1 MSQDQLADAILA
13 IRTPSA
19 APAGADTIVPK
30 EELDARSA
38 LAGLRDAIEAGIIRN
53 DEPHRVILSDGSIV
67 ERQAAIE
74 WRALMT
80 AISELGDSVLGKA
93 TPWRAYPGASWPDEP
108 VEADH
113 VGSFATLEEAMAE
126 CAGYRKGGFD
136 DFVIHET
143 TREVWRRKTGSDEVW
158 RRQPSR

>member
-1 MSQDQLADAILA
+1 MSIETQAQAQTRNAALEEAAELIRNHRGENFVGIGGNMGWRKLSQTRLADAILA

-19 APAGADTIVPK
+19 APAGADPFVPK

-38 LAGLRDAIEAGIIRN
+38 LAGLRDAMKAGITRN

-67 ERQAAIE
+67 EGQAAIE

-80 AISELGDSVLGKA
+80 AIIDLADGVLGKA
-93 TPWRAYPGASWPDEP
+93 KPWRAYPGASWPDEP

-113 VGSFATLEEAMAE
+113 VGSF
-126 CAGYRKGGFD
+126 
-136 DFVIHET
+136 
-143 TREVWRRKTGSDEVW
+143 
-158 RRQPSR
+158 